1 MQPPATSNRCK
12 ICSTPLFAFLSLGR
26 MPIANAFLSGEDL
39 LKPEFFYHLEAGY
52 CPGCHM
58 VQLLTV
64 IPYEMYLRP
73 DQQQKRNYLFFSST
87 SSHMAQHFSEFAAEI
102 TGFLKPDSLVLDVG
116 SNDGITLQA
125 FDRQKY
131 RVLGIEPAHNVAE
144 IARGKGIET
153 LTEFFTEQLAE
164 QIVRTKGK
172 ARAILSS
179 NVILNIADLNAVMR
193 CINILLEDDGIFVFE
208 DPYLPLILQNNT
220 YDQFYDEH
228 IYYFTAHAIASL
240 VQRHGMV
247 LFDARQQEVHG
258 GSMRFYIKRRQ
269 NISIPISPRLAEL
282 LYQEEQQGL
291 ASFDAYR
298 TFASRA
304 DASRRELIALLRQL
318 KSQGK
323 RIAGYAAASKGT
335 IVTNYC
341 KLTPDIIEYVADST
355 PEKQGLYTPG
365 MHIPVVS
372 PEHFRSDHPD
382 YAVVFAWNHIKE
394 IMEKEQEYLGTGGRF
409 IVPFPRVR
417 II

>member
-1 MQPPATSNRCK
+1 MPPATSNRCK

-39 LKPEFFYHLEAGY
+39 LRQEFFYHLEAGY

-64 IPYEMYLRP
+64 VPYEMYLRP
-73 DQQQKRNYLFFSST
+73 DREQKRKYLFFSST
-87 SSHMAQHFSEFAAEI
+87 SSRMAEHFSGFAAEI
-102 TGFLKPDSLVLDVG
+102 AGFLRPDSLVLDIG

-125 FDRQKY
+125 FDRAKY

-153 LTEFFTEQLAE
+153 LTEFFTESLA
-164 QIVRTKGK
+164 QHIVSAKGK
-172 ARAILSS
+172 TRAILSS
-179 NVILNIADLNAVMR
+179 NVILNIADLNEVMR
-193 CINILLEDDGIFVFE
+193 AVAILLEDDGVFVFE
-208 DPYLPLILQNNT
+208 DPYLPVILQNST

-240 VQRHGMV
+240 VQRHGMA
-247 LFDARQQEVHG
+247 LFDAKPQDVHG
-258 GSMRFYIKRRQ
+258 GSMRFYVKRRQ
-269 NISIPISPRLAEL
+269 NTSIPVSPRVAEIIR
-282 LYQEEQQGL
+282 QEERQGL

-298 TFASRA
+298 AFAGRA
-304 DASRRELIALLRQL
+304 DASRKELLALLQVL

-323 RIAGYAAASKGT
+323 RVAGYAAASKGT
-335 IVTNYC
+335 IITNYC
-341 KLTPDIIEYVADST
+341 RLTPDIIEYVADST

-372 PEHFRSDHPD
+372 PEHFRQDQPD
-382 YAVVFAWNHIKE
+382 YALLFAWNHLQE
-394 IMEKEQEYLGTGGRF
+394 IMEKEQEYLDKGGRF
-409 IVPFPRVR
+409 IVPFPRVKVV
-417 II
+417 